1 LVRGDFITTKVGS
14 SVFID
19 APLEKVFSRIAQHD
33 ICNDWLEFVSSAR
46 YTSKEKTGVG
56 VSAHHWG
63 QVMGRKMEWDGRVIE
78 WAENDSIVWR
88 AISGTPKAMKMK
100 ALNRVEKEGD
110 GTRYS
115 LEVEYMPPYSILGR
129 IMDPIMIKRNIR
141 KMVQHSTQN
150 LKRILEQF

>member
-1 LVRGDFITTKVGS
+1 M
-14 SVFID
+14 
-19 APLEKVFSRIAQHD
+19 
-33 ICNDWLEFVSSAR
+33 
-46 YTSKEKTGVG
+46 G